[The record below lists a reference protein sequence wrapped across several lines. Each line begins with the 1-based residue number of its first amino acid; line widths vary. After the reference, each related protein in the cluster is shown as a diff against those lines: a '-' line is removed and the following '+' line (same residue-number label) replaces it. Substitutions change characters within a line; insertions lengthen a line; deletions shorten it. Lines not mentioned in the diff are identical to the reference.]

1 MSPTENPP
9 APAPPGTATVRPG
22 DPRYPSLLDV
32 YNHRFGARPEYVRV
46 AASAAEVAA
55 ALREAVAAGK
65 RVAVR
70 GGGHCFEDFASSP
83 DIEVLLDV
91 SPLSEVSFDER
102 RRAFAVG
109 AGATLGHVYRTLF
122 TRWGVTIP
130 GGTCFDV
137 GMGGH
142 VAAGGYGHL
151 SRRDGLVVDHLYAV
165 EVVVV
170 DAAGEARAI
179 VATREPGDPH
189 RDLWWAHTGGGG
201 GSFGVVT
208 RYWFRVPDARSG
220 GVPAARLGP
229 GELLPAAPA
238 RVHRRSIAWSW
249 DGMTEDAFAA
259 VVRNFAAWHEA
270 NSAPD
275 TPAAHLWSNLVVN
288 HRSAGSFGL
297 ISVIDEAVP
306 RAAAVLDGQ
315 YRALTAG
322 TGVEPAADEHDV
334 VPWWS
339 TWMPSFNWP
348 PDPAGRYKNKSSY
361 LRRGFT
367 GDQLATAWSYLTD
380 PALDDPAACL
390 VLSGYGGRIGAVAPD
405 ATASRHRDA
414 VLKAMFCGGR
424 WDSPELDDAR
434 VDWIRR
440 FYRDVHAGTG
450 GVPAPGDGAYI
461 GYPDVDLA
469 DPEWNTSGVPWH
481 ALYYGDGYARL
492 QDVKRRYDP
501 LNVFR
506 HALSVRPPK

>member
-1 MSPTENPP
+1 MTETENPP
-9 APAPPGTATVRPG
+9 RAAGPSGAATVLPD

-32 YNHRFGARPEYVRV
+32 YNHRFAARPESVRV
-46 AASAAEVAA
+46 AASAADVADV
-55 ALREAVAAGK
+55 LREAVASGR

-70 GGGHCFEDFASSP
+70 GGGHCFEDFASSA
-83 DIEVLLDV
+83 DIEILLDV
-91 SPLSEVSFDER
+91 SQLSEVAFDER

-109 AGATLGHVYRTLF
+109 AGATLGHAYRTLF

-170 DAAGEARAI
+170 DAAGEPRTV
-179 VATREPGDPH
+179 VATREPGDPN

-201 GSFGVVT
+201 GNFGVLT
-208 RYWFRVPDARSG
+208 RLWFRAPDAD
-220 GVPAARLGP
+220 PAGP
-229 GELLPAAPA
+229 PGRLLPPAPR
-238 RVHRRSIAWSW
+238 RVHRRSVSWSW
-249 DGMTEDAFAA
+249 DGMTESTFTGI
-259 VVRNFAAWHEA
+259 VRRFAAWHEA

-275 TPAAHLWSNLVVN
+275 APAAALWSNFIIS
-288 HRSAGSFGL
+288 HRSAGGFTL
-297 ISVIDEAVP
+297 IAVIDEDAP
-306 RAAAVLDGQ
+306 DAAAVLDGHV
-315 YRALTAG
+315 RALTAG
-322 TGVEPAADEHDV
+322 TGAEPAADQHDV

-339 TWMPSFNWP
+339 DWMPSFNWP
-348 PDPAGRYKNKSSY
+348 PDPAGRYKNKAAY

-367 GDQLATAWSYLTD
+367 DAQLATIWSHLSD
-380 PALDDPAACL
+380 SADNPFACL

-405 ATASRHRDA
+405 ATASPQRGA

-424 WDSPELDDAR
+424 WDSADQDAAQI
-434 VDWIRR
+434 DWIRR
-440 FYRDVHAGTG
+440 FYRDVYAHTG
-450 GVPAPGDGAYI
+450 GVPAPDDVSDGSYI

-481 ALYYGDGYARL
+481 DLYYQDGYPRL

-501 LNVFR
+501 LDVFR
-506 HALSVRPPK
+506 HALSVRPPA